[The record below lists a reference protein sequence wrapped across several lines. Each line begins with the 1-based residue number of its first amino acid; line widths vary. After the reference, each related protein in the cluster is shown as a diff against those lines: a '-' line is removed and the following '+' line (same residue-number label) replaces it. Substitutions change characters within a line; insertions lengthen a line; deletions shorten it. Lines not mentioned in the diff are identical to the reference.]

1 MGSARQAEKIMTKRK
16 AEAARKAPSIIL
28 IVDDESAVLALLRRI
43 LSTEDAEILEAQ
55 SGAEALEI
63 ARRTRLDLVILDVRL
78 PDVSGVEVL
87 RRVRKIDGMLPVIM
101 ITSYG
106 SAETVRASMRL
117 GAFDYF
123 TKPFDSQYVRRVA
136 REALSTRA
144 CRLVPS
150 QTSRGPA

>member
-1 MGSARQAEKIMTKRK
+1 MATVQTGKR
-16 AEAARKAPSIIL
+16 RIL
-28 IVDDESAVLALLRRI
+28 IVDDEPAVLALLRRI

-78 PDVSGVEVL
+78 PDVSGLEVL
-87 RRVRKIDGMLPVIM
+87 KRVRRIDEFVPVIM
-101 ITSYG
+101 VTSYG

-123 TKPFDSQYVRRVA
+123 TKPFDNQYVRRIA
-136 REALSTRA
+136 REALTSRA
-144 CRLVPS
+144 RRLVPS
-150 QTSRGPA
+150 ETSRGPA